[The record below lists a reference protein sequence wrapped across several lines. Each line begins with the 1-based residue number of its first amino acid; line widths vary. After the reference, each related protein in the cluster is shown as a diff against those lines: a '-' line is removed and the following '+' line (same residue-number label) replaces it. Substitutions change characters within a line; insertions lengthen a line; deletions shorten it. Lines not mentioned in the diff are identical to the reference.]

1 MAYSD
6 DKSGQLWQA
15 ATDGELDSAK
25 LLLEDPAVNVNW
37 VGQERWDTPLH
48 RACRFGRK
56 EVVLELL
63 SHPNIE
69 VNKGNL
75 GLGTPFY
82 IACQEGH
89 KETVKVLMAD
99 PRVDVNSPQDEEA
112 TPFSVACQNGRG
124 DVVELLMGDPRVNVA
139 KPDFESY
146 SSFWTA
152 CGNGHLGVV
161 VVLLLDQRIDI
172 NLPANDNTSPLW
184 ITSQNGHLLAAKFIL
199 ASGRPVDTR
208 MVSSFNHRTAAAQGR
223 AMGVKL
229 REEGEAEE
237 IYLRRRTSG
246 PLIAELVDRFEADP
260 VGVRVSLREEPIL
273 RRNRAPLTLFPAR
286 GPDLP
291 LFFTLQSSLLGT
303 CSPWWCSSQ
312 TGSWSWGR
320 TPHPARKG
328 SSVSLPPCPWTFR

>member
-1 MAYSD
+1 MGTRE
-6 DKSGQLWQA
+6 KKQELWQA
-15 ATDGELDSAK
+15 ATDGDLGTVRSLCGDASV
-25 LLLEDPAVNVNW
+25 DVNW
-37 VGQERWDTPLH
+37 VDEERGRSVFYRAVQFGHQAVVEYLMGDPRVNVTQQHKEGHTPFCK
-48 RACRFGRK
+48 ACG
-56 EVVLELL
+56 EG
-63 SHPNIE
+63 H
-69 VNKGNL
+69 L
-75 GLGTPFY
+75 GL
-82 IACQEGH
+82 
-89 KETVKVLMAD
+89 VLLLMAD